1 MAYVSPIRE
10 VGSGRSLSL
19 AEYIRADLPTTGAHC
34 PFCDSGLVL
43 TDEEAAAER
52 GFSGPMGT
60 NREGYTEE
68 EERDWTWFTTEHD
81 RTFDQGLY
89 STNDAKYYVKRAVV
103 RALKLRDRAY
113 LPTTRVRSACLNPDC
128 IEGKVN
134 VGCSV
139 DGPLITTD
147 CPQCRSAR
155 KDWQSNKQNIPTA
168 AAPTVDPVV
177 IRAAVEE
184 IWDAAEARPLGTLS
198 IDETVAILNKHLS
211 GEAGKQSGE

>member
-1 MAYVSPIRE
+1 
-10 VGSGRSLSL
+10 L

-43 TDEEAAAER
+43 TNEEAAAVVELSQILDLR
-52 GFSGPMGT
+52 PAQVWIQAL
-60 NREGYTEE
+60 RVYQL
-68 EERDWTWFTTEHD
+68 H
-81 RTFDQGLY
+81 
-89 STNDAKYYVKRAVV
+89 VK
-103 RALKLRDRAY
+103 
-113 LPTTRVRSACLNPDC
+113 
-128 IEGKVN
+128 GKVN

-211 GEAGKQSGE
+211 GEAGKQEGE